1 MKLVIIR
8 HGRSRYNIGETK
20 DLDSSLTDWGIQQSR
35 CAGWL
40 LYEKILKEDFIEY
53 SNSFENKYYSK
64 ESSGWEDW
72 TFHTSPFF
80 RCLETAS
87 LVRESILSLHKGFSI
102 NPSVYWYVEPLL
114 REYMNHDHADE
125 IEISSSRSTL
135 YKDNFVWS
143 SMKFPCV
150 FHKEVNEVF
159 LERMIKFY
167 KNLKGGNHVVVT
179 HGLPAFLLSKI
190 ATSYVHH
197 VPIFDY
203 SIDNGSVTYIKD
215 GRTIYHGR
223 NAYCEL
229 GVSV

>member
-35 CAGWL
+35 CAGKL
-40 LYEKILKEDFIEY
+40 LYEKILKEDFVEY
-53 SNSFENKYYSK
+53 STLSTLLGNSHHGS
-64 ESSGWEDW
+64 WEDW

-87 LVRESILSLHKGFSI
+87 LVRESIFSLHKGFSI
-102 NPSVYWYVEPLL
+102 NPSVDWYVEPLL

-125 IEISSSRSTL
+125 IEISSSRSSL
-135 YKDNFVWS
+135 YKENFVWS
-143 SMKFPCV
+143 GMKFPCV

-159 LERMIKFY
+159 LERMIKLY
-167 KNLKGGNHVVVT
+167 KNLAGGNHVVVT

-203 SIDNGSVTYIKD
+203 SIDNGSITYIKD

-229 GVSV
+229 GV